1 MSSSSAVHSRAFN
14 FQSHVQHGPDPR
26 TGLYTMS
33 LAVPELKCNALCGPV
48 LPLRIGFSPMT
59 TRDMGFGFGW
69 SMNLTDYNPQTNMLS
84 VSGGETYHV
93 KSSGTTP
100 VIDEKKLDNFHF
112 HVDGDG
118 YYRVVHKAGLVEVL
132 REGGSSDRR
141 LAVPVQLIGV
151 DGRTLDLRY
160 TDFEGGQRLESVHD
174 ASGELLRVVR
184 DGAQRVEMQFFP
196 GRGEGGTPL
205 SRFVLQL
212 DADQWVRRIILPTDE
227 QACWR
232 LNYEKLWG
240 IVCISE
246 LWTPSGA
253 HESIEHKEGHP
264 FPGGAHDPLPRVTT
278 HIVRPGQDQP
288 PLKVTYS
295 YSLENF
301 LGHNALDHWDD
312 DGLDNLYDL
321 ADPDFKYT
329 TTTTLWV
336 GDEQPRS
343 VERWYNRFHLQTN
356 EITIQGTC
364 RKREVT
370 THFADLPEYRTLP
383 FDEQPPF
390 CQLVHRRQIF
400 WEHTRDSTK
409 QLEETTETWYDDHGN
424 LLRTRKP
431 DGTEELQTW
440 YAAAGEEGC
449 PKDPQGFVRNLK
461 SRTVVPAAS
470 GHGNAASVHTEL
482 TYVALPVLGGPAG
495 ATHLRQSERRI
506 TQLGRNAAELMHSLT
521 VWHEDPV
528 DTLRFGRAQRTEE
541 TFNGQCKTTAYA
553 YQLLENSQLGTPVLE
568 IVEAVTGFDDTQQQ
582 TLAQHSLL
590 NGEEIFSRDENG
602 VEILHEYDALGR
614 VTRETVAPGTD
625 ASASRTFT
633 YHLVGDGDPGAHAW
647 QAMTDVKGI
656 ETRVHLDGLARTIRQ
671 EQRDVDNSPSAGLDP
686 ALAPFR
692 DTFLAQ
698 YDDMGQLVSETT
710 LDWLRT
716 ETCRLTT
723 QYTYDDWG
731 GRERVTAPD
740 GTTVVTQ
747 LSPFGKTGKEIHRWT
762 ESDSTPPQ
770 VNNREVEF
778 LNRFNKPEV
787 TQRLDEDDTV
797 VLELQQHYDGLGRC
811 TRSLELFEGEERET
825 RYDYDAFDR
834 CIRTTLPGK
843 DVIEQAFATHSCA
856 ALPVKITV
864 IPANAAE
871 RTVVVGEQTYDGVDR
886 LVERRVGGRT
896 ESFTYA
902 AGSSRIERRTTP
914 AGKYI
919 DYTYAPGLDDA
930 PSSVTAPDDDAA
942 YTYDGLSGLLLSAQN
957 ERGGLRRYGYRLDG
971 ALSNEEWTGQDARTY
986 RTEHIASRLGRGL
999 QRTDT
1004 ISDGPGTAM
1013 RSTLEYDPQG
1023 RMTAH
1028 VQGGVRAGVEYDGFG
1043 RVERVT
1049 THDPAADS
1057 TVVCTREYDT
1067 FNRETLRT
1075 FTAAGSEVKIRQTW
1089 RADDQLTQR
1098 TQTRDGTEVLGETFT
1113 YDTRGRLL
1121 LYQCTGTE
1129 PPADRFGNRIRQQTF
1144 VHDALDNVAT
1154 CITVFTDGSRDM
1166 AVASFSP
1173 TDPCQVV
1180 GVTHSHANYPGPDT
1194 FSYDADGNLEADA
1207 KGNHLSYDSQGHLVG
1222 VSSPDGARS
1231 LARYHYDGHGE
1242 LASMEDAAGVQTVR
1256 FYQGMTL
1263 HHEVVGD
1270 EQLHYLQAAGEPL
1283 AQQDSTGASAP
1294 RLLLST
1300 AIGTVVAACHEQT
1313 LSVTSYGAF
1322 GEASNDD
1329 VALLGYNG
1337 ERREAHGWYLL
1348 GRGYRVYNPTL
1359 MRFHSPDSESPFGAG
1374 GLNAYAYCSGNPV
1387 RYRDP
1392 TGHYREAPDYIYPQP
1407 KPDQGGMGPDW
1418 LKWVLVGAAV
1428 VGIAASLYFA
1438 PWSLGL
1444 SAPLVVTLVGVGLQ
1458 TAGLAMQTYGMVKND
1473 AMLQYVG
1480 GGIGTAGGLMSMVGS
1495 MWAAA
1500 RIAKL
1505 AAARASFHQAFQKL
1519 ANGAKDFN
1527 PLSTFSKT
1535 PVFQFSSPSTTS
1547 LPSVVR
1553 TSTNPL
1559 QPHPTSITT
1568 QVARTTPPPPT
1579 PPPQTSPGATP
1590 TTTPQSTPIQQRAST
1605 GPSRTLPDVP
1615 KQPVMSPAAQAQWEK
1630 RRLVDG
1636 YALLKPGQSGSR
1648 IYKDGDEQYDAPPQG

>member
-69 SMNLTDYNPQTNMLS
+69 TMNLTDYNPQTNMLS

-93 KSSGTTP
+93 NSSGTTP

-118 YYRVVHKAGLVEVL
+118 YYRVVHKAGHVEVL
-132 REGGSSDRR
+132 RVGGSSDQR
-141 LAVPVQLIGV
+141 LAVPVQLIDA

-184 DGAQRVEMQFFP
+184 EGAQRVEMQFFP
-196 GRGEGGTPL
+196 ERGEAGTPL
-205 SRFVLQL
+205 SRFILQL
-212 DADQWVRRIILPTDE
+212 DADQWVRKIILPTDE

-240 IVCISE
+240 IVCINE

-253 HESIEHKEGHP
+253 HEIIEHKTGHD
-264 FPGGAHDPLPRVTT
+264 FPGGEHDPLPRVTT
-278 HIVRPGQDQP
+278 HTVHPGQGQP
-288 PLKVTYS
+288 PLKVTYA
-295 YSLENF
+295 YSRENF
-301 LGHNALDHWDD
+301 LGYNALDHWDD

-329 TTTTLWV
+329 TTTTLCI
-336 GDEQPRS
+336 GDEQPRK

-356 EITIQGTC
+356 EITLQGTC

-370 THFADLPEYRTLP
+370 THFADLPEYRTRP

-400 WEHTRDSTK
+400 WEHTQDSTK

-424 LLRTRKP
+424 LLRTLKP

-470 GHGNAASVHTEL
+470 EHGDAASVHTEL
-482 TYVALPVLGGPAG
+482 TYVALPVLGGPAD

-506 TQLGRNAAELMHSLT
+506 TQPGRRTGELMHSLT
-521 VWHEDPV
+521 VWHEDPA
-528 DTLRFGRAQRTEE
+528 DTLRFGRAERTEE
-541 TFNGQCKTTAYA
+541 TLNAQCKTTAYT
-553 YQLLENSQLGTPVLE
+553 YRLLDNAQLGTPVLE
-568 IVEAVTGFDDTQQQ
+568 IVEAVTGFDKTHQE

-590 NGEEIFSRDENG
+590 NGEEILSRDENG
-602 VEILHEYDALGR
+602 VEILHEFDALGR

-633 YHLVGDGDPGAHAW
+633 YHLVGDGAEPGTHAW

-656 ETRVHLDGLARTIRQ
+656 ETRIHLDGLARTIRQ

-698 YDDMGQLVSETT
+698 YDGMGQLVSETT

-716 ETCRLTT
+716 DTCRLTT
-723 QYTYDDWG
+723 QYAYDDWG

-747 LSPFGKTGKEIHRWT
+747 LSPFGKTGKVIHRWT
-762 ESDSTPPQ
+762 ESNSTPPL

-787 TQRLDEDDTV
+787 TQRLEADDTV

-825 RYDYDAFDR
+825 RYEYDVFDR
-834 CIRTTLPGK
+834 CVRTTLPGE

-856 ALPVKITV
+856 ALPVMITV
-864 IPANAAE
+864 IPANDE
-871 RTVVVGEQTYDGVDR
+871 EPTVVVGEQTYDGVDR

-896 ESFTYA
+896 ETFTYA

-914 AGKYI
+914 AGKHI
-919 DYTYAPGLDDA
+919 DYMYTPGLDDA
-930 PSSVTAPDDDAA
+930 PSSVTAPDDGAA
-942 YTYDGLSGLLLSAQN
+942 YTYDGRSGLLLTAQN
-957 ERGGLRRYGYRLDG
+957 QRGGLRRYGYRLDG

-1004 ISDGPGTAM
+1004 ITNAPGTAM

-1028 VQGGVRAGVEYDGFG
+1028 VQGTVRAEIAYDAFG
-1043 RVERVT
+1043 RILRVT

-1057 TVVCTREYDT
+1057 TVVCEREYDT

-1075 FTAAGSEVKIRQTW
+1075 FTAAGSEVKISQTW
-1089 RADDQLTQR
+1089 RADDQLSQR
-1098 TQTRDGTEVLGETFT
+1098 TQTRDGTDVLGETFT

-1121 LYQCTGTE
+1121 LYQCTGSE

-1144 VHDALDNVAT
+1144 VHDARDNVAT

-1166 AVASFSP
+1166 ATSTFST
-1173 TDPCQVV
+1173 TDPCQVLSIA
-1180 GVTHSHANYPGPDT
+1180 HSHASYPGTET
-1194 FSYDADGNLEADA
+1194 FSYDADGNLEADPR
-1207 KGNHLSYDSQGHLVG
+1207 GNQLSYDSQGHLVG

-1283 AQQDSTGASAP
+1283 AQQGSAAASAP

-1313 LSVTSYGAF
+1313 LSIASYSAF

-1348 GRGYRVYNPTL
+1348 GRGYRVYNPTM

-1407 KPDQGGMGPDW
+1407 QPEQGGMGPDW

-1428 VGIAASLYFA
+1428 AGIAASLYFA

-1458 TAGLAMQTYGMVKND
+1458 TAGLAMQTYGMIKND

-1495 MWAAA
+1495 MWAAS

-1505 AAARASFHQAFQKL
+1505 AAARAKFHQAFQQFV
-1519 ANGAKDFN
+1519 NGAKEFN
-1527 PLSTFSKT
+1527 PTSTLSKM
-1535 PVFQFSSPSTTS
+1535 PAFQFSSPSTTT

-1553 TSTNPL
+1553 TGANPV
-1559 QPHPTSITT
+1559 QAPPTSITT
-1568 QVARTTPPPPT
+1568 QVANTTTPPT
-1579 PPPQTSPGATP
+1579 PSAPPQSPQ
-1590 TTTPQSTPIQQRAST
+1590 TTTPAPQQTA
-1605 GPSRTLPDVP
+1605 
-1615 KQPVMSPAAQAQWEK
+1615 PAAQAAPSRTTGTTARPPVQPDHAADVYTQVK
-1630 RRLVDG
+1630 LRLAENAK
-1636 YALLKPGQSGSR
+1636 ALTKNRKSSNPLYIKGDPSYENPPG
-1648 IYKDGDEQYDAPPQG
+1648 